1 MRMAIDTEYDED
13 DDREED
19 VREKP
24 ARRSGPRFGPFVT
37 IAAAILM
44 LFGAVSRLG
53 KTSEAGLWPNF
64 DTLAANYIG
73 SQRRSSGPSSAGTT
87 TVTLGTL
94 PAPQHAGGNEPRRG
108 MRLDMRAMPPPRGD
122 FDLEEYSRREASMPM
137 SLSIPGRQPLENT
150 APAVEDN
157 RRFDPV
163 PEARPLTPNERAA
176 ANYTVREGDNWVKIG
191 RVTGKRWQDI
201 QAANPESRNGLRV
214 GMKLTLP

>member
-1 MRMAIDTEYDED
+1 MATDTDYDED
-13 DDREED
+13 EDRED
-19 VREKP
+19 GREKP

-64 DTLAANYIG
+64 DSLAANYIG
-73 SQRRSSGPSSAGTT
+73 SQRQPAAASNAGTT

-94 PAPQHAGGNEPRRG
+94 PQSRPAGNNEPTRG

-122 FDLEEYSRREASMPM
+122 FDLEEYSRREASLPM
-137 SLSIPGRQPLENT
+137 ALSIPGQQPLET
-150 APAVEDN
+150 DTPAVADN

-163 PEARPLTPNERAA
+163 PEARPSTPTERAA
-176 ANYTVREGDNWVKIG
+176 ATYTVREGDNWVKIG
-191 RVTGKRWQDI
+191 RATGKRWQDI
-201 QAANPESRNGLRV
+201 QTANPESRNGLRV
-214 GMKLTLP
+214 GMKLMVP

>member
-1 MRMAIDTEYDED
+1 MATDTEYDED
-13 DDREED
+13 EDREED

-64 DTLAANYIG
+64 DSLAANYIG
-73 SQRRSSGPSSAGTT
+73 SQRPSGTASNAGTT

-94 PAPQHAGGNEPRRG
+94 PASQPAGNNEPVRG

-122 FDLEEYSRREASMPM
+122 FDLEDYSRREVSMPV
-137 SLSIPGRQPLENT
+137 SLSIPGQQPLENNT
-150 APAVEDN
+150 PAVGDN
-157 RRFDPV
+157 RRFDPA
-163 PEARPLTPNERAA
+163 PEARPSTATERAA
-176 ANYTVREGDNWVKIG
+176 TTYTVREGDNWVKIG
-191 RVTGKRWQDI
+191 KVTGKRWQDI
-201 QAANPESRNGLRV
+201 QTANPESRTGLRV